1 MRVIVRDPGVSSM
14 LSQEENELLTRVGR
28 GTPAGELLRRYWHVV
43 AAAAELNDDNPKKK
57 VIILGENLVL
67 FRDRR
72 GNYGLVAEKCSHRGV
87 SLYYGFVEEDG
98 IRCAYHGWKYDA
110 CGKCV
115 DQPFEN
121 PEAGFKEKI
130 QHTAYPVLK
139 RAGLLFAYMGAAEKT
154 PILPKWDLLVREDG
168 TRKIDVCEV
177 LRCNWLQAM
186 ENSVDPTHTYY
197 LHSHTLKLKGDPDH
211 VPFHYRAV
219 SKIDFEL
226 VVEPTW
232 AGIQKQ
238 RTFAGEN
245 VPVESPHPLIFPNIL
260 FVPVRVGYA
269 MHFRTPLDDH
279 NTQVF
284 QFRFSP
290 SNDGKALAQPQD
302 TPVEFVRTKNND
314 GEFHMENFSSQDHMA
329 WETQGVIADRAAE
342 HLGEGD
348 RGIIMYRKLLRE
360 QILAVQEGRDPVG
373 TNQDP
378 AKDQVIK
385 LIHDQGYDAFSFAA
399 ARAGR

>member
-1 MRVIVRDPGVSSM
+1 M
-14 LSQEENELLTRVGR
+14 LSREENELLTRIGP
-28 GTPAGELLRRYWHVV
+28 GTPAGKLLRRYWHVV
-43 AAAAELNDDNPKKK
+43 AAAAELSDENRKKK
-57 VIILGENLVL
+57 VTILGEKLVL
-67 FRDRR
+67 FRDRK

-87 SLYYGFVEEDG
+87 SLYYGFVEDDG

-110 CGKCV
+110 CGNCI
-115 DQPFEN
+115 DQPFES
-121 PEAGFKEKI
+121 PEAGFKQKI
-130 QHTAYPVLK
+130 QHTAYPVVK
-139 RAGLLFAYMGAAEKT
+139 RAGLLFAYMGPPEKK
-154 PILPKWDLLVREDG
+154 PLLPRWDVLVREDG

-177 LRCNWLQAM
+177 LCCNWLQAM

-197 LHSHTLKLKGDPDH
+197 LHSHTLKLKGNPDH

-226 VVEPTW
+226 VNQPTW

-245 VPVESPHPLIFPNIL
+245 APVESPHPLIFPNIL
-260 FVPVRVGYA
+260 FVPVRAGYA
-269 MHFRTPLDDH
+269 MHFRTPIDDY

-290 SNDGKALAQPQD
+290 SKNGETVAQPED
-302 TPVEFVRTKNND
+302 VPVEFVRTKNAA

-329 WETQGVIADRAAE
+329 WETQGIVADRSAE
-342 HLGEGD
+342 HLSEGD

-360 QILAVQEGRDPVG
+360 QILALQEGKDPVG

-378 AKDQVIK
+378 TKDQVIK
-385 LIHDQGYDAFSFAA
+385 LINDQGHNAFSFAA
-399 ARAGR
+399 RQAAEKAS